1 MFKNNNIINNVRP
14 HDSGKKHVS
23 GFATYIDDILEPNG
37 ILYGAIGWSK
47 KAHAIIK
54 KINLEEVKKSKGVI
68 SVITYNDIPG
78 KNDVGPVFSGDPIF
92 PLKKLNIMVN
102 HYLQ

>member
-54 KINLEEVKKSKGVI
+54 KINLEKVIDLMSTEKERLEKEVSLYPWEYK
-68 SVITYNDIPG
+68 
-78 KNDVGPVFSGDPIF
+78 
-92 PLKKLNIMVN
+92 
-102 HYLQ
+102 